1 MTEEERIKMRL
12 DMLEV
17 AQRMDR
23 QQMRLERQ
31 MRWQTYRMY
40 AVGILLLI
48 WLGIKIYRAVY
59 P

>member
-1 MTEEERIKMRL
+1 MRL